1 MQAVVAYYPPAPP
14 PAPAT
19 FHPDVRV
26 LVHLPGSSPFSLPE
40 SQHVQVRVYDDGGA
54 AVLPGFAQHGSRYYD
69 RVAAALAFSRSLALL
84 RATIGPR
91 VAVDIEGVW
100 DRHQRAIFFH
110 GYRRQQHSGSVDC
123 PVTAAAAAAVTA
135 AVTIPLLDPQASI
148 TLLPTMV
155 SACGHEGLARFY
167 GEALVT
173 PPTWRVTLLSR
184 TVGVDGIVDEVVAA
198 FRHSCAMPWM
208 LPGVAATHR
217 EVELAIVF
225 AAGFRAGRITAVR
238 VYWDHASLLGQV
250 VGQAGGLAPVARPEA
265 AGEVAALE

>member
-1 MQAVVAYYPPAPP
+1 MVAYYPPAPP
-14 PAPAT
+14 PGPAG

-40 SQHVQVRVYDDGGA
+40 SRHVQVRVYDDGA
-54 AVLPGFAQHGSRYYD
+54 TVLPGFAQHSSRCYD
-69 RVAAALAFSRSLALL
+69 RVAAALAFSRSLAHL

-91 VAVDIEGVW
+91 VAVDIESVW

-110 GYRRQQHSGSVDC
+110 GHRQQQHSGPADC
-123 PVTAAAAAAVTA
+123 PATAA

-155 SACGHEGLARFY
+155 SACGYEALARFY

-173 PPTWRVTLLSR
+173 PSTWRATLVSR
-184 TVGVDGIVDEVVAA
+184 TVGVDGIVDEVAA
-198 FRHSCAMPWM
+198 GFRHSCAMPWM

-225 AAGFRAGRITAVR
+225 VAGFRAGRITAVR
-238 VYWDHASLLGQV
+238 AYWDHACLLAQ
-250 VGQAGGLAPVARPEA
+250 VGQADGLAPVARPEA
-265 AGEVAALE
+265 AGQVAALE